1 MKHSQQLQIISHKE
15 EQKHIQSDFS
25 MVPNKQTY
33 MLLADISLD
42 LLVWLLEKNIFSQMV
57 VSLMVIQVGYESVGP
72 WGSSYNL

>member
-1 MKHSQQLQIISHKE
+1 
-15 EQKHIQSDFS
+15 

-72 WGSSYNL
+72 